1 MTPLQSKEERT
12 NTTCLPKFLLDTLP
26 TERKNSTKAEEE
38 VETIGTKVEN
48 QITEAKNLKTN
59 QIPKTRN
66 KIPE

>member
-1 MTPLQSKEERT
+1 MIQLPSKEVKT
-12 NTTCLPKFLLDTLP
+12 SITCLPKFLQDTLP
-26 TERKNSTKAEEE
+26 TERKDTTKVEAEA
-38 VETIGTKVEN
+38 IGTKVEN